1 MVDMVRR
8 GASLYIYILSA
19 LFFCVVTYKGAHA
32 KSCSAMDLISEE
44 RWDSALRCAK
54 AQNNPLLEKMVLWSE
69 YRDRT
74 SSAKTEEILR
84 FVANNSS
91 FPETWLLKSIAENK
105 INSDTDKGFL
115 KKWFHKNLPITDKGI
130 KYYLEI
136 NGSKLDKKSFSAWV
150 KKAWIRVEY
159 NSEERKE
166 FLSKYKNNLTHS
178 DHIKKIDHMIWQ
190 GYTRIDN
197 DLLRLV
203 NSDFRTLFE
212 ARLKILRNQSNINSI
227 VSSVPKKLRSAP
239 GLLYARAAWYKKRG
253 HYGKIARLVLDHH
266 GYVSTLKSD
275 VWFKMRSRT
284 ALEMAQKGHYKTA
297 YAMSSV
303 HNYRNSV
310 NYVDGEWFA
319 GKVAWVYQNNAK
331 RALKHFQN
339 IQKKSKYAISRSK
352 SAYWSAL
359 MYQKLGNTDKA
370 NANFKIA
377 AEYPDTYYGQ
387 LAVIKIKKNKDIQDV
402 DEIPEIHQSDRDWI
416 ENNDFVRA
424 SRIFAKA
431 KHHQISRK
439 FAAVA
444 YRHANTPGKK
454 YLLTQI
460 GHQKKLYALSVL
472 YNKISG
478 RGGLLFAE
486 SGYPLVN
493 LKSANQNVEK
503 ALILSLIRQ
512 ESEFDTNALSPAGAM
527 GLMQLMYPTAQDVSR
542 DLGIKINKEKLFNS
556 PALNIKLG
564 SNYIS
569 SLLERYDNNYILAV
583 ASYNG
588 GPHNVDKWIKA
599 YGDPRGMSD
608 LDDVVEWVEKI
619 PFYETR
625 AYVQHVLSNVQIYRN
640 ILKNRA
646 QKTKI
651 KQVKISLSDD
661 LVKKS

>member
-1 MVDMVRR
+1 MTRR
-8 GASLYIYILSA
+8 GSSLYIYIIFA
-19 LFFCVVTYKGAHA
+19 LFFCVVSYDAAYA
-32 KSCSAMDLISEE
+32 KPCSAMDLMSEE

-54 AQNNPLLEKMVLWSE
+54 SQSNPLLEKMVLWGE
-69 YRDRT
+69 YRGST
-74 SSAKTEEILR
+74 SSAKTEEILT
-84 FVANNSS
+84 FVAKNPS
-91 FPETWLLKSIAENK
+91 FPDTWLLQSIAENK
-105 INSDTDKGFL
+105 INSDTDKAFL
-115 KKWFHKNLPITDKGI
+115 KKWFRKKLPVTDQGI

-136 NGSKLDKKSFSAWV
+136 NGNQLGKKNLSAWV
-150 KKAWIRVEY
+150 KKAWIHVEY
-159 NSEERKE
+159 NAAERRG
-166 FLSKYKNNLTHS
+166 FLGKYRKHLTHS

-190 GYTRIDN
+190 GYTRVDN
-197 DLLRLV
+197 DLLGLV
-203 NSDFRTLFE
+203 NNDFRKLFE

-239 GLLYARAAWYKKRG
+239 GFLYARAAWYQKRG
-253 HYGKIARLVLDHH
+253 QYGKIAKLVLDHH
-266 GYVSTLKSD
+266 GYVRTLRSD
-275 VWFKMRSRT
+275 VWFKMRART

-303 HNYRNSV
+303 HNYGNAV

-352 SAYWSAL
+352 SAYWSGL
-359 MYQKLGNTDKA
+359 MYQKLGNKDKA
-370 NANFKIA
+370 TSNFNIA

-387 LAVIKIKKNKDIQDV
+387 LAITKIKRNKNIQPV
-402 DEIPEIHQSDRDWI
+402 DKTPTISQSDRDWV

-431 KHHQISRK
+431 KQHQISRK
-439 FAAVA
+439 FAAAA
-444 YRHANTPGKK
+444 YRYANTAGKK

-460 GHQKKLYALSVL
+460 GYQKKLYALSVL
-472 YNKISG
+472 YSKISG

-493 LKSANQNVEK
+493 LNSANKSVEK

-527 GLMQLMYPTAQDVSR
+527 GLMQLMYATAQDVSK
-542 DLGIKINKEKLFNS
+542 DLGIRISKEKLFNS
-556 PALNIKLG
+556 PSLNIKLG
-564 SNYIS
+564 SHYIA
-569 SLLERYDNNYILAV
+569 SLLERYDNHYILAI
-583 ASYNG
+583 AAYNG

-625 AYVQHVLSNVQIYRN
+625 AYVQHVLSNMQIYKN
-640 ILKNRA
+640 ILKSRA

-651 KQVKISLSDD
+651 KQVKISLAND
-661 LVKKS
+661 LVRKSR